1 MTNRI
6 TLAIL
11 VWMIFSTL
19 LSCQSVKKTM
29 DPARKFSAEA
39 IRKDYGV
46 LRNLLERY
54 HPALYWYTSKDSMDY
69 YFDRYYHA
77 IDDSM
82 TRQQFGFKILAPL
95 TTHVRCGHTS
105 FNYPKSYN
113 RLQQKHLLPSFPLYM
128 KIWPDTMVLV
138 RNLNSRDSVLTR
150 GTIISRV
157 NHWDIN
163 QLSDTLFQFMPTDG
177 YSENINYIRLSA
189 AFPYY
194 YQNILGSSDQYEI
207 EYVDS
212 LGGTSTTTVPI
223 FNPESD
229 STAKAVVQKTARERH
244 GGMKG
249 KKREELRTFEID
261 SSRSYALMT
270 VNGFGEKG
278 RLPAFFRK
286 SFRQLRKLEIPNLV
300 VDIRTNG
307 GGKVNNYTAL
317 TRYIIDSSFKVA
329 DTVTAVHNGLGKNK
343 RYFHS
348 GWLFSPILF
357 FTTSKREDGL
367 YHFRYWEK
375 HVIKPRKR
383 NHFGGQVYVLINGPT
398 FSASTLFAQ
407 TVKGQ
412 RNVLLV
418 GEEAGGGAYGNSGM
432 LIPDV
437 ILPETKMRVRLPL
450 FRLIQFRHPEMKG
463 RGVMPDI
470 YVPPTVENVRKNID
484 GKMEAVI
491 DMINRSTSDK

>member
-1 MTNRI
+1 M
-6 TLAIL
+6 
-11 VWMIFSTL
+11 VWVIFSTL

-29 DPARKFSAEA
+29 DPARKFSAET
-39 IRKDYGV
+39 IRKDYNV
-46 LRNLLERY
+46 LRHLLERY
-54 HPALYWYTSKDSMDY
+54 HPALYWYTPKDSMDY

-95 TTHVRCGHTS
+95 TTHIRCGHTS

-113 RLQQKHLLPSFPLYM
+113 RLQRTHLLPSFPLYM

-138 RNLNSRDSVLTR
+138 KNLNSRDSVLKP
-150 GTIISRV
+150 GMIISRV
-157 NHWDIN
+157 NHLN
-163 QLSDTLFQFMPTDG
+163 VKQLTDTLFQFMPADG

-194 YQNILGSSDQYEI
+194 YQNILGSSELYEI

-212 LGGTSTTTVPI
+212 LGGMSTTVVPI

-229 STAKAVVQKTARERH
+229 SAAKAVVQKLRQGKY
-244 GGMKG
+244 GGMK
-249 KKREELRTFEID
+249 KKSREELRTFEID
-261 SSRSYALMT
+261 SSRLYALMT
-270 VNGFGEKG
+270 VNSFGEKG

-286 SFRQLRKLEIPNLV
+286 SFRRLRKSQIPNLV

-329 DTVTAVHNGLGKNK
+329 DTVTAVHNGLGKDK

-348 GWLFSPILF
+348 GWLFSPVLF
-357 FTTSKREDGL
+357 FTTSKKEDGL

-383 NHFGGQVYVLINGPT
+383 NHYNGQVYVLINGPT
-398 FSASTLFAQ
+398 FSASALFAQ

-412 RNVLLV
+412 RNVMLV

-463 RGVMPDI
+463 RGVMPDM
-470 YVPPTVENVRKNID
+470 YVPPTVENIRKNVD
-484 GKMEAVI
+484 GKMRAVI
-491 DMINRSTSDK
+491 DMINHSSSDKLKHR